1 MAWHEPGSRIR
12 RMPVAAATAFAVTKI
27 QPPRLR
33 ADLVARAVLEPALSQ
48 ALQTQRLTLLVA
60 AAGYGKTT
68 TLTQLLSRLP
78 RHCALAW
85 ISADHHDELQR
96 LLECLTVALEPYDLP
111 WRVAPE
117 ALATLACDN
126 AGVREAATELVNALA
141 GCEAPRGLIVIDDA
155 HRLQDA
161 RSWQFLQS
169 VVERLP
175 TTWGVVIGSREEPP
189 LSLARWRAAG
199 DLAEFGQ
206 QDLQFSESEVE
217 VLLAHD
223 RRLPHAP
230 SARELL
236 KRTDGWPAGL
246 RLSLSALQS
255 GLKAGERGA
264 TSAWAGTPA
273 KRHLF
278 DYLAAE
284 VLDGMPPPLRHF
296 LLRCSLLPELT
307 AQRCALLTSKPQA
320 AAMLEEIERRGLFV
334 SVLDAQ
340 EKTLRLHDLF
350 RDFLEDRLQRDHADE
365 VPGLL
370 RRAAQAERDLPRRVG
385 YLCRAAA
392 WPEAAAALMA
402 GGPSLLA
409 AGGAANLEQ
418 MLGKFPAHAF
428 EQQPELPLLRG
439 LLAFT
444 RYDWDSILP
453 AMQQAARLFAQ
464 VQQTGLA
471 AIARAY
477 ACAGLHHVGRSA
489 QAEQELATLLVE
501 PLDDMARAVT
511 CYVAAWHEF
520 SCERSDNIA
529 PLITSMLDALDQLP
543 DLAQWHQCANLSMLV
558 GLPGM
563 QAPLQRF
570 ADTVLRRSGD
580 DPTQLRAGAM
590 QVRAALALGRGRL
603 DDAWT
608 LLQAADADCRWLG
621 SPRLLHMSGGFLL
634 MLMHALR
641 GDAQALQDLAQAALQ
656 DTRQACGPSHR
667 RVHEVNVL
675 MAAARAAWIVGLDRW
690 QRQLNSDMQQAANP
704 HDWAGAA
711 RCRRLSAA
719 FVAIHEGQLAQA
731 VALLTPLAEDA
742 ERHMFFAAT
751 QARLLLADVQL
762 QRGQLDAAAS
772 QLQAAL
778 RALQASGDV
787 GAAWLAGPLSLQRL
801 ARAPWQQRVDPGLL
815 RLLQG
820 PAQVPAASATAAA
833 ADATTTSNP
842 GAAGPSLS
850 PREREVLQHI
860 SAGHSN
866 KLIARAFDL
875 SPHTVKR
882 HVANILNKL
891 GLDSRGQAAAW
902 LRENP

>member
-1 MAWHEPGSRIR
+1 MRG
-12 RMPVAAATAFAVTKI
+12 MPDAAATAFAVTKI

-33 ADLVARAVLEPALSQ
+33 ADVVARAMLEPALSE
-48 ALQTQRLTLLVA
+48 ALQTQRLILLVA

-78 RHCALAW
+78 PHCALAW

-96 LLECLTVALEPYDLP
+96 LLQCLTVALEPYDLP

-117 ALATLACDN
+117 ALATLASDN
-126 AGVREAATELVNALA
+126 AGVREAATELINALA
-141 GCEAPRGLIVIDDA
+141 GCEVPRGLIVIDDA
-155 HRLQDA
+155 HRLQDT

-169 VVERLP
+169 VAERLP
-175 TTWGVVIGSREEPP
+175 TAWGLVIGSRVQPP

-199 DLAEFGQ
+199 ELAEFGQ
-206 QDLQFSESEVE
+206 LDLQFNESEVE
-217 VLLAHD
+217 ALLAHD

-255 GLKAGERGA
+255 GLKAGQRGA
-264 TSAWAGTPA
+264 PLAWAGAPA

-284 VLDGMPPPLRHF
+284 VLGGMPLPLRSF

-307 AQRCALLTSKPQA
+307 AKRCAWLTEEPQA

-340 EKTLRLHDLF
+340 EQTLRLHDLF
-350 RDFLEDRLQRDHADE
+350 RDFLEDRLLRDHADE
-365 VPGLL
+365 VPALL
-370 RRAAQAERDLPRRVG
+370 RRAAQAESDLPRRVG
-385 YLCRAAA
+385 YWCRAAA
-392 WPEAAAALMA
+392 WPEAATALMA
-402 GGPSLLA
+402 DGPALLA
-409 AGGAANLEQ
+409 AGGAAVLEQ
-418 MLGKFPAHAF
+418 MLGQFPASAF
-428 EQQPELPLLRG
+428 DQQPQLPLLRG

-453 AMQQAARLFAQ
+453 AMQQAAHLFAQ
-464 VQQTGLA
+464 AQQPGPA

-489 QAEQELATLLVE
+489 QAETELARLLAE

-529 PLITSMLDALDQLP
+529 PLITTMLDALDQLP
-543 DLAQWHQCANLSMLV
+543 DLAQWHQCANLSMLA

-570 ADTVLRRSGD
+570 ADTVLQRSGD
-580 DPTQLRAGAM
+580 EPTQLRAGAM

-603 DDAWT
+603 DEAWM

-621 SPRLLHMSGGFLL
+621 SPRLLQMSGGFLL

-641 GDAQALQDLAQAALQ
+641 GDTQAMQDLAQAALQ

-675 MAAARAAWIVGLDRW
+675 MAAARAAWILGLDRL
-690 QRQLNSDMQQAANP
+690 QRQLNNEMQQAANP

-711 RCRRLSAA
+711 RCRQLSAA
-719 FVAIHEGQLAQA
+719 FVAMHDGQWPQA
-731 VALLTPLAEDA
+731 VALLTPLAQDT
-742 ERHMFFAAT
+742 ERHMFFAAL

-762 QRGQLDAAAS
+762 QLGQLDAAAS
-772 QLQAAL
+772 PLQQAL
-778 RALQASGDV
+778 VALQASGDV
-787 GAAWLAGPLSLQRL
+787 GAALLAGPRSLQRL
-801 ARAPWQQRVDPGLL
+801 ARAPWQQRVDPNLL

-820 PAQVPAASATAAA
+820 LAHGPTQGPAPSAVAAAA
-833 ADATTTSNP
+833 ADARTMAHSGT
-842 GAAGPSLS
+842 AGQALS
-850 PREREVLQHI
+850 PREREVLAHI

-866 KLIARAFDL
+866 KLIARAFEL

-891 GLDSRGQAAAW
+891 SLDSRGQAAAW
-902 LRENP
+902 LREHP